1 MNDAEFLREGQD
13 YELDLDDPLKDMQEF
28 EKERR
33 KIKESISLKMMMKT
47 MNFSKS

>member
-33 KIKESISLKMMMKT
+33 KIKES
-47 MNFSKS
+47 NFIENDDEDNEFF